1 MSEQGGSER
10 TEKASK
16 KKKQK
21 AREEGQ
27 VIKSRELGTA
37 FSLIALTGFMYIVW
51 DQFTVSASA
60 MLANDLSENVILASS
75 VNVDTRTVMHAYA
88 GALLDIVR
96 IIWPVLLIALLSAIL
111 INVLQTGFLFSTKAL
126 MPKFS
131 RINPIEGFKK
141 LFSTRALAEMIK
153 ALLKVSFLCYF
164 AYSEYINLIPK
175 FPTMM
180 NQDLAHAFSQ
190 FMETAMR
197 IGLKMGG
204 ILVGLAGIDYLYQWW
219 RYEKDLMM
227 TKQEV
232 KEEYKQLEGDP
243 QIKGMIKR
251 KQRQMSRMRMMK
263 RMQEADV
270 VITNP
275 THYAVAIRY
284 DENEDKA
291 PLVLAKGADYVAGK
305 IKERARE
312 LSIEIIENKPVAQA
326 LFKYCEVG
334 DEIPKDMYQTVA
346 EILVYV
352 YKMRNKAKGA
362 GR

>member
-1 MSEQGGSER
+1 M
-10 TEKASK
+10 
-16 KKKQK
+16 
-21 AREEGQ
+21 
-27 VIKSRELGTA
+27 
-37 FSLIALTGFMYIVW
+37 M
-51 DQFTVSASA
+51 
-60 MLANDLSENVILASS
+60 ANDLSESIILDSS
-75 VNVDTRTVMHAYA
+75 VKVDTNTVMHAYA
-88 GALLDIVR
+88 GALNDAVG
-96 IIWPVLLIALLSAIL
+96 IIWPVLLIALLSAVL
-111 INVLQTGFLFSTKAL
+111 INVVQTGFIFSTKAI

-141 LFSTRALAEMIK
+141 IFSSRSLAEMIK
-153 ALLKVSFLCYF
+153 ALLKISFLCYF
-164 AYSEYINLIPK
+164 AYSEYMDIIAK
-175 FPTMM
+175 FPAMM
-180 NQDLAHAFSQ
+180 NQDISYAFSK
-190 FMETAMR
+190 FMVMAMR

-204 ILVGLAGIDYLYQWW
+204 ILVGIACIDYFYQWW

-263 RMQEADV
+263 QMQEADV

-284 DENEDKA
+284 NENEDKA

-312 LSIEIIENKPVAQA
+312 LSIEIVENKPVAQA

-334 DEIPKDMYQTVA
+334 DEIPKDMYQAVA